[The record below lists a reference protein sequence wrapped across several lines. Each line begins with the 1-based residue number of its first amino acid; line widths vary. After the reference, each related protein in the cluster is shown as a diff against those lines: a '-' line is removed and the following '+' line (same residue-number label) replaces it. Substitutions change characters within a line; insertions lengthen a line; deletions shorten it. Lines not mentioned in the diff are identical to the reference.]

1 MNYRELL
8 ELYKAGE
15 LEDVYKRQVLG
26 LPLTVNHKL
35 YNCAVFVQGG
45 KILGVVPKHYL
56 PNYSEFY
63 EARHFAPGEE
73 EVKIDVYKRQC
84 RNRNGS

>member
-1 MNYRELL
+1 MRYL
-8 ELYKAGE
+8 
-15 LEDVYKRQVLG
+15 Q
-26 LPLTVNHKL
+26 
-35 YNCAVFVQGG
+35 QGG

-73 EVKIDVYKRQC
+73 EVRKIRLGGKDVPFGMNLLFC
-84 RNRNGS
+84 CENMEELVIGCEICEDLWCPLPPSTIMH